1 MRRPFWGLSK
11 FRKIHWQQRLI
22 FVCALSAFDYSMF
35 FWYPHPTFDF
45 WHHHSKHKHHDRPT
59 PPLGPD
65 SDRSPSYEVFLE
77 PAENPQELTLVRRWL
92 AVICISTASICVTC
106 ASSMAAFAEVP
117 VARQFH
123 VSKEVAVLGVS
134 LFVLGLGLGP
144 LVAGPMSEIY
154 GRNIIYRASF
164 TLFFL
169 CMFPVA
175 FAPDISVYLAFR
187 FICGYSGA
195 AFLSVAGGSVSDMFS
210 NSEVAT
216 PMAVYTICPFLG
228 PELGPILSGFI
239 NQHLHWRWT
248 FYVLIIW
255 SSVQAAALII
265 VLPETCI
272 PVILKLKAQRLRKT
286 TGDPNWYAPIEKTQ
300 RTSLARKLLVNC
312 YKPFYFALHDH
323 MAFLLN
329 LWDSLILGII
339 YLTFQAFP
347 IIFKEKHG
355 FNLQSTGLTFFGIGT
370 GMLLGLCTMPYW
382 NRKHRKYKEE
392 HGREPPAEF
401 RLLMGQV
408 GGVLVPL
415 ALLWLALSTHS
426 GVPWIVPVL
435 ASVPFGTGT
444 YFIFTSSFTYIVVA
458 YRSMAASALACNT
471 TMRTSFAA
479 AFPLFAGQMY
489 RALGTIG
496 ATLLLAGLTT
506 VMAPLPFVLYAMGP
520 RIRERESRDSG
531 HRPA

>member
-1 MRRPFWGLSK
+1 M
-11 FRKIHWQQRLI
+11 
-22 FVCALSAFDYSMF
+22 
-35 FWYPHPTFDF
+35 
-45 WHHHSKHKHHDRPT
+45 
-59 PPLGPD
+59 
-65 SDRSPSYEVFLE
+65 
-77 PAENPQELTLVRRWL
+77 
-92 AVICISTASICVTC
+92 
-106 ASSMAAFAEVP
+106 
-117 VARQFH
+117 
-123 VSKEVAVLGVS
+123 
-134 LFVLGLGLGP
+134 
-144 LVAGPMSEIY
+144 
-154 GRNIIYRASF
+154 
-164 TLFFL
+164 
-169 CMFPVA
+169 
-175 FAPDISVYLAFR
+175 YLAFR

-228 PELGPILSGFI
+228 PELGPVLSGFI
-239 NQHLHWRWT
+239 IQHLHWRWT

-265 VLPETCI
+265 MVPETYI
-272 PVILKLKAQRLRKT
+272 PVILKLKAQRLRKS
-286 TGDPNWYAPIEKTQ
+286 TGDTNWYAPIEKTQ
-300 RTSLARKLLVNC
+300 HTTLARTLLVNC
-312 YKPFYFALHDH
+312 YKPFYFALLDH

-329 LWDSLILGII
+329 LWDSLILGIL

-347 IIFKEKHG
+347 IIFEEKHG
-355 FNLQSTGLTFFGIGT
+355 FNLQSTGLTFLGIGT

-382 NRKHRKYKEE
+382 NRKHRRYKEE

-458 YRSMAASALACNT
+458 YRPVAASAMACNT

-489 RALGTIG
+489 RALGTVG

-506 VMAPLPFVLYAMGP
+506 ATAPLPCVYHLLYFASQHHHHHPIPLVYTSNLHLLHTCLAQFCAVCYGSSEP
-520 RIRERESRDSG
+520 RKGI
-531 HRPA
+531 P